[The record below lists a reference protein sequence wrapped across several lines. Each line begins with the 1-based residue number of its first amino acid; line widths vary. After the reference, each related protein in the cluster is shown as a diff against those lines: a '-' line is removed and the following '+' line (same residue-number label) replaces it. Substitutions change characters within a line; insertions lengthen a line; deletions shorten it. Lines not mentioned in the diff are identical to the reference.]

1 VSRAGWLRLGL
12 IAAAVLAL
20 ELLCRT
26 GVIAPLTL
34 IAPSQMAQ
42 ALGRLIAAGTVT
54 GDAAKTFGNVAL
66 ALALAVSLGFAAGVV
81 LHGLPRLRR
90 VLDLL
95 FAGYYAVPFFVFY
108 PLLIVLFGLNDWPI
122 VAIGFLFG
130 VVAMVVNTLDG
141 LDRIPPVLLK
151 VGRVHRL
158 GPLRTALLITLPASA
173 PHLFTGVKL
182 VVAYA
187 FIGVIAAEFILSG
200 AGLGYAIA
208 YAYNNFDNRTMYALM
223 LLVLVAVT
231 AVNTVL
237 HVWERR
243 WYARR
248 GER

>member
-1 VSRAGWLRLGL
+1 MTRAGWLRLGL

-26 GVIAPLTL
+26 GAIEPMTL
-34 IAPSQMAQ
+34 IAPSRMAQ
-42 ALGRLIAAGTVT
+42 ALGGLIVSGRITADV
-54 GDAAKTFGNVAL
+54 AKTFGNVAL
-66 ALALAVSLGFAAGVV
+66 ALALAVGLGFAAGVA
-81 LHGLPRLRR
+81 LHAAPRLRR
-90 VLDLL
+90 ALDPV
-95 FAGYYAVPFFVFY
+95 FASYYAVPFFVFY

-130 VVAMVVNTLDG
+130 VVAMIVNTLDG
-141 LDRIPPVLLK
+141 LDRMPPVLRK
-151 VGRVHRL
+151 VARVHRL
-158 GPLRTALLITLPASA
+158 GVVRTALYVTLPASA

-182 VVAYA
+182 AVAYA

-231 AVNTVL
+231 AVNMAL
-237 HVWERR
+237 HIWERR
-243 WYARR
+243 LHAQR
-248 GER
+248 GGR